1 MDVCALSVEKADEFF
16 AALKLT
22 EFEQKI
28 ANEVIKEI
36 LLECKKLTTTIVGK
50 DEIEKC
56 KEYILGNMKLE
67 LESSDAWASY
77 FGGQEVLHKKIELP
91 EDVEKKI
98 RKVTPAQVQALA
110 KEIFV
115 DRSLNLALIGPFSD
129 ETEFSSKLTFKVI

>member
-1 MDVCALSVEKADEFF
+1 
-16 AALKLT
+16 
-22 EFEQKI
+22 
-28 ANEVIKEI
+28 
-36 LLECKKLTTTIVGK
+36 
-50 DEIEKC
+50 
-56 KEYILGNMKLE
+56 MKLE

-115 DRSLNLALIGPFSD
+115 DRSLNLAIIGPFSD